1 MAKTHCITSY
11 YVIVQD
17 VTREVKEFVDSHG
30 LENKM
35 PTQKILKLV
44 GRGDLLYGIN
54 KYGAR
59 RIAALT
65 GLKLDSRGGHKHSVY
80 KILDTDKGR

>member
-1 MAKTHCITSY
+1 M
-11 YVIVQD
+11 
-17 VTREVKEFVDSHG
+17 EVNNLVENHG

-35 PTQKILKLV
+35 PTQKILKLL

-59 RIAALT
+59 QIAALT
-65 GLKLDSRGGHKHSVY
+65 GLRLDSRGGHKHSVY
-80 KILDTDKGR
+80 KALETDKRE